1 MYGWIVFFHLLGAS
15 VWTGGHLVLALS
27 VLPRALRMRSIE
39 EIVRFEQAYERVG
52 VPALLVQVATGLW
65 LAKRLVPEW
74 SDWLSLAHPFSKGIC
89 VKLLLL
95 LLTIGLALHARLR
108 LLTHLTPERLPVL
121 GVHIWMVTLLSVLFV
136 LSGTAFRAGWW
147 F

>member
-1 MYGWIVFFHLLGAS
+1 MYGWIVFFHLLGAA

-27 VLPRALRMRSIE
+27 VLPRALRMQSIE

-52 VPALLVQVATGLW
+52 IPALLVQVATGLW

-74 SDWLSLAHPFSKGIC
+74 SDWLALNHPFSKGIS

-108 LLTHLTPERLPVL
+108 LLARLTPERLPVL
-121 GVHIWMVTLLSVLFV
+121 AVHIWIVTLLSVLFV

>member
-1 MYGWIVFFHLLGAS
+1 
-15 VWTGGHLVLALS
+15 
-27 VLPRALRMRSIE
+27 MRSIE

-74 SDWLSLAHPFSKGIC
+74 SDWLSLAYPFSKGIC